1 MSSNIQFTGPF
12 VKEYKHSDL
21 TTSSS
26 ANTAT
31 TILPI
36 APVGTRR
43 VQVLIQNQSA
53 SNSIEVIFNEAGTA
67 GLILPPQGNIGVDN
81 YNGAVRVI
89 SPNISVPIHLAYA
102 TA

>member
-1 MSSNIQFTGPF
+1 MSAHNTYSGPF
-12 VKEYKHSDL
+12 VKEYKHSDV

-43 VQVLIQNQSA
+43 IQVLIQNQSA
-53 SNSIEVIFNEAGTA
+53 SASIEVIFNEAGTS
-67 GLILPPQGNIGVDN
+67 GLVLPPQGNIGVDN

-89 SPNISVPIHLAYA
+89 STSTSVPLHLAYA
-102 TA
+102 VA